1 MNIIKSIRQGHQ
13 VMSFNQRRAERFVK
27 TFMLQGREK
36 IFHQLLQRMRIER
49 TPFHLFSRI
58 IIRLKSHSRK
68 RQFGCR
74 INIRMSNVNT
84 SVKHGRLTEDNV
96 FSIRLILAHHKLQ
109 SLKPYQINDSC
120 SVREMTNQTSL
131 ASFPDCFKTKNF
143 TAKLDIRHVPV
154 YLMDV
159 IKTATVNI
167 FIREIIQ
174 QILKGTNIQFLR
186 QDIRSLRAY
195 SLQILDVARR

>member
-1 MNIIKSIRQGHQ
+1 
-13 VMSFNQRRAERFVK
+13 
-27 TFMLQGREK
+27 
-36 IFHQLLQRMRIER
+36 
-49 TPFHLFSRI
+49 
-58 IIRLKSHSRK
+58 
-68 RQFGCR
+68 
-74 INIRMSNVNT
+74 
-84 SVKHGRLTEDNV
+84 
-96 FSIRLILAHHKLQ
+96 
-109 SLKPYQINDSC
+109 
-120 SVREMTNQTSL
+120 MTDQTSL
-131 ASFPDCFKTKNF
+131 TSFPDCFKTKNF